1 MDSSAALERY
11 TVHYCGE
18 RVQRGW
24 EFLLYTAPERG
35 TGTRIVPRLS
45 RLKLGA
51 TTEVLRPTADRDSCT
66 STYATLQ
73 IVGIKQRTQVADG
86 YECPAALLS
95 AFLYNDSYTFY
106 EATSYLVYF
115 FCIATWNNLLRTWYT
130 FFLYSYL
137 ESFYTA
143 VLFYCRQ
150 AKLRVGDCGLTL

>member
-35 TGTRIVPRLS
+35 TCTGTRIVPRLS

-130 FFLYSYL
+130 FFCIATWNPFTQLY
-137 ESFYTA
+137 FFIA
-143 VLFYCRQ
+143 VKQSCE
-150 AKLRVGDCGLTL
+150 